1 MKAWWCCGAAV
12 MAAGCVSQTTWRAL
26 DEVERELAT
35 QAHEEETAE
44 TASAGSCEEIV
55 ARVVAS
61 HPSLAALRART
72 RASIAEARAEGALPA
87 PELMLEVWDFP
98 IGDPERADREGMY
111 MAGLSQALPPAGALD
126 GRARAAAEEAREAL
140 GEWSERRRELRAEA
154 AHACTDWAEAR
165 VIDARLA
172 AAEEVLARMIEALR
186 ARMSTSDDPLA
197 ELARVEAE
205 RARVRRMR
213 AETETSR
220 ARAEARLAA
229 WIGESA
235 ITIEGEPTL
244 RASESTPDR
253 DALFER
259 AMRARGVIESARASA
274 RAAAARADAASA
286 EANVPMFRVS
296 ATYMQMPQARAGLG
310 ASFSMTLPW
319 LWSGEGAAHEAA
331 RARAEAALE
340 VVAAT
345 ERALRGEIAAAI
357 ASLETARRA
366 LAAIEGEER
375 PAVERALGA
384 IAATYA
390 SGPGDLL
397 AWIDAVRALRELE
410 VEDARLRAAAA
421 HAWIDLESA
430 VGGPIEAEV
439 AR

>member
-1 MKAWWCCGAAV
+1 M
-12 MAAGCVSQTTWRAL
+12 SQTTWRAL
-26 DEVERELAT
+26 DDVERELAT
-35 QAHEEETAE
+35 HAREEDEPTSAP
-44 TASAGSCEEIV
+44 ARAGSCEEIV

-61 HPSLAALRART
+61 HPSLDALRANA

-111 MAGLSQALPPAGALD
+111 MAGLAQSLPPAGALD

-140 GEWSERRRELRAEA
+140 GEWSERRRELRADA
-154 AHACTDWAEAR
+154 AHACTDWAEAKA
-165 VIDARLA
+165 IDARLA
-172 AAEEVLARMIEALR
+172 AAEDVLARMSEALR
-186 ARMSTSDDPLA
+186 ARLPTSDDPLA
-197 ELARVEAE
+197 ELARVDAE

-213 AETETSR
+213 AETETTM

-229 WIGESA
+229 WIGEST
-235 ITIEGEPTL
+235 ITIEGEPSL
-244 RASESTPDR
+244 RVIDAVPDR

-286 EANVPMFRVS
+286 EASIPMFRVS

-319 LWSGEGAAHEAA
+319 LWSGEGAMHDAA
-331 RARAEAALE
+331 RARAEAALD

-345 ERALRGEIAAAI
+345 ERTLRGEIAAAI
-357 ASLETARRA
+357 AALETARRA
-366 LAAIEGEER
+366 LATIESEER

-390 SGPGDLL
+390 SGPADLL
-397 AWIDAVRALRELE
+397 AWIDAARALRELE

-430 VGGPIEAEV
+430 VGGPIETEV